1 MAKLTRKQQK
11 FIDAYLSNGLN
22 ATRAAISVGYSERS
36 ARSIASE
43 NLAKPDIKA
52 EIDRRLNEQAMGEQ
66 EVLARLASHARG
78 DMREFIGLTF
88 SDLKWHPA
96 GALIREMDRSITR
109 HPDGSLEESFKIKLY
124 DSQAALQTLWKIN
137 QIASGKATENVDIL
151 DAKERLAQL
160 IARQSG
166 RKEPDGDSGGT
177 E

>member
-1 MAKLTRKQQK
+1 MAELTRKQQK
-11 FIDAYLSNGLN
+11 FIDAYFANGLN
-22 ATRAAISVGYSERS
+22 ATRAAIKAGYSEHS

-52 EIDRRLNEQAMGEQ
+52 EIERRLAEQAMGEK
-66 EVLARLASHARG
+66 EVLARLAQHARG

-88 SDLKWHPA
+88 SDLKWHPD
-96 GALIREMDRSITR
+96 GALIRELDRSITR

-124 DSQAALQTLWKIN
+124 DSQAALMSLWKVN
-137 QIASGKATENVDIL
+137 QIASGKATENIDVL

-166 RKEPDGDSGGT
+166 RAEPDGDTGGT